1 LYCRSTN
8 ECALRREGD
17 KTMRQIVLAVMAV
30 AAAGVASVT
39 TAAPAAAQPDAW
51 CLQGRDAGI
60 PGDCSYSSYAQCMAS
75 ASGRNAYCNINPRV
89 AFGRP
94 PPPVPRGRRGHA
106 AYPYDYG
113 YPYGYGYPYDY
124 YR

>member
-1 LYCRSTN
+1 MRS
-8 ECALRREGD
+8 
-17 KTMRQIVLAVMAV
+17 IVLAVMAV
-30 AAAGVASVT
+30 GAAGVASVAT
-39 TAAPAAAQPDAW
+39 SAPAAAQANAW
-51 CLQGRDAGI
+51 CVQGRDMGI

-94 PPPVPRGRRGHA
+94 LPPAPRGRRGHQY
-106 AYPYDYG
+106 YPYD
-113 YPYGYGYPYDY
+113 PYDPYYDY